1 MLTVAVL
8 GEVEARRDGDLLAVP
23 GGKTTQLLARL
34 ALEAGARVRADA
46 ILEDLWAEPTEANTL
61 HSKVSQLRRALGDTG
76 LVVRVGDSYS
86 LAVPREAVDAWR
98 VVGLADASV
107 AARAADDPASS
118 LKWAREGLALFR
130 GDVLLGRR

>member
-8 GEVEARRDGDLLAVP
+8 GEVEARRDGDLLPLP

-61 HSKVSQLRRALGDTG
+61 HSKVSQLRRALGDAG
-76 LVVRVGDSYS
+76 LVVRTGDSYS

-98 VVGLADASV
+98 GMVLAHFSELAGSS
-107 AARAADDPASS
+107 AARAAT
-118 LKWAREGLALFR
+118 LA
-130 GDVLLGRR
+130 